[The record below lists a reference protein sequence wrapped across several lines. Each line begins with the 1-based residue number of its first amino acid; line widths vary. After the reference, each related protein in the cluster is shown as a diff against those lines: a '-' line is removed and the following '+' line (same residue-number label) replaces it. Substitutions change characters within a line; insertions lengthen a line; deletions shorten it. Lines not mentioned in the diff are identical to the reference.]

1 MGKDHVNGTGHIAPL
16 HVSRKTL
23 IGSGGQRASCF
34 QNNSLTLPV
43 IKFDLRPIMLCTQL
57 VSKSAIRPFL
67 AVRRFLLSLLTIFA
81 LWPLAGAS
89 APSGLEGTWNGKG
102 WVSFSS
108 GKRENARCRINFS
121 GSVKRYLLTATC
133 ATESG
138 RISQTASVRQAGA
151 NAYVG
156 SFYNG
161 EYDVSG
167 TIRITTRGT
176 PTARLTSGSGSAVF
190 TLSR

>member
-1 MGKDHVNGTGHIAPL
+1 MSCAYSVF
-16 HVSRKTL
+16 RKAFNPP
-23 IGSGGQRASCF
+23 SVVRVF
-34 QNNSLTLPV
+34 LPIFV
-43 IKFDLRPIMLCTQL
+43 
-57 VSKSAIRPFL
+57 A
-67 AVRRFLLSLLTIFA
+67 LL
-81 LWPLAGAS
+81 LWPMAEAS
-89 APSGLEGTWNGKG
+89 ASSGLEGTWNGKG

-108 GKRENARCRINFS
+108 GKRESARCRVNFS

-161 EYDVSG
+161 EYDISG
-167 TIRITTRGT
+167 TIRITTRGAL
-176 PTARLTSGSGSAVF
+176 TARLTSGNGSAFF